1 MRKEHSCHR
10 EPLIGVVWFLLV
22 TLLLRGCSRAPA
34 YLSRRL
40 EPSEQKVLVLREI
53 SADQGKAFLSQLGLG
68 TVSTLSDRNAL
79 LVTGSH
85 SELRKASAVLEL
97 VDANEEFVIETLGP
111 ASMARTLPSNG
122 RLAQALGDITIGT
135 FADPPQHG
143 RHARAIIDVHGD
155 AVLAIVP
162 ARCRQET
169 LTAIELGPEAI
180 VEHKRAVQG
189 YIQADTRE
197 ALTVADQH
205 PTDANLE
212 QGSAAVPPAASKDM
226 LSRTATAQLPP
237 QLSEPGASK
246 AKSGAQVK
254 AGRESIA
261 DTEEV
266 FAEEHQAIGKGVSVS
281 GATVDSLAQP
291 NSEARETTAKPSGK
305 VAKPP
310 TAGGV
315 YQIAP
320 LANGDDT
327 LELDLPEKM
336 DLTQLLDLAGEY
348 LHLDYMYDP
357 DRIKSQMVT
366 LKLHGKL
373 QGRISVN
380 DLYPLLESVLR
391 FKGFAMTRHKG
402 NLVTIVPVT
411 DALEVDPKLVDP
423 NSKIIEAGD
432 IVVTRIFELH
442 YMDTAGATN
451 LLENMRLSVAVS
463 AVEESQTLIVTCYAH
478 LISRIER
485 LLSMIDRPGMPRKF
499 RFRQLKYTMSKTL
512 AKKVEALAKQL
523 RTVPVTI
530 ASAEKAPLGPSQ
542 QVSVPP
548 PPSLARRSKQLDGSE
563 VPSRET
569 VYLDSDE
576 RTNRI
581 LIIGYEEQL
590 VIVDEL
596 IEALD
601 VAQQDLRTLSVYN
614 VKHLNAD
621 QVKRKLQELE
631 IIGKAAQT
639 SRTFATAPTLGPSPS
654 TRTGMTDAI
663 EGPLVEE
670 PQVVVLA
677 TTNSLLINATEEQ
690 HARIETIIS
699 FVDVAPQDLRTL
711 RVYEIE
717 HIDADEMKRK
727 LQELEIAGRATLTAG
742 TSRMTPTSG
751 LPPSATTSET
761 RMMEGAAAEEPQ
773 VVVLAATNSLLINA
787 TEEQHAQ
794 IATII
799 GYVDTESREQAIPY
813 EIYFLEN
820 QEPNRLAGVLEK
832 IIRETITDKEAKIEK
847 VIQREEQIVLVP
859 DEATFS
865 LIVYANKK
873 NQGWI
878 NKLVKTLDRRRPQV
892 LIDVTLVE
900 IRKTDEFDYDLN
912 LITSFPDLVET
923 GGQTGSFLV
932 DKQTVVEKLL
942 QPGMREQFI
951 DFQANA
957 GLATGFYA
965 DRHVNALLHAM
976 RTKNYGRVL
985 AKPKVLVND
994 NQTGTIKTM
1003 DTTYVTKKTS
1013 IPVITGAAGQ
1023 QSTLIETAIDYQ
1035 SYEAGIT
1042 LGITPHISEGDLL
1055 RLEVT
1060 LTRSDFGTIT
1070 GEKPPDKT
1078 SSDVNTVVTIP
1089 DGSTIILGGML
1100 KLNQS
1105 RGGAKVPIL
1114 GDLPLIGLLFRSLTH
1129 SDIQSKLYV
1138 FVRAEIIR
1146 PAEALAAAHTDI
1158 ERISG
1163 QNRAAFEKHEEE
1175 FQNYHDVPGLKPR
1188 IMDPAKVLEAR

>member
-10 EPLIGVVWFLLV
+10 EPLIGVAWFLLV

-34 YLSRRL
+34 NLSHRL
-40 EPSEQKVLVLREI
+40 EPSEQKILVLREI
-53 SADQGKAFLSQLGLG
+53 SADQSKTFLSELGLG
-68 TVSTLSDRNAL
+68 TVSMLAEPNAL

-85 SELRKASAVLEL
+85 SELHKASAVLEL
-97 VDANEEFVIETLGP
+97 VDANEEFAIETLGP

-122 RLAQALGDITIGT
+122 QLAQALGDITIGT
-135 FADPPQHG
+135 FANPPQHG
-143 RHARAIIDVHGD
+143 RHARAIIDIHGD
-155 AVLAIVP
+155 AVLAIIP
-162 ARCRQET
+162 ARYRQEI
-169 LTAIELGPEAI
+169 LAAIKSGPEI
-180 VEHKRAVQG
+180 ITEHRETVQG
-189 YIQADTRE
+189 SIQADTRDT
-197 ALTVADQH
+197 LTVADRH
-205 PTDANLE
+205 PTDVRLQE
-212 QGSAAVPPAASKDM
+212 GSTVVRPAASEDT
-226 LSRTATAQLPP
+226 LSRPATAQLPP
-237 QLSEPGASK
+237 QLSELGTSK

-254 AGRESIA
+254 AGQESIV
-261 DTEEV
+261 DVEEV
-266 FAEEHQAIGKGVSVS
+266 FVGEPQAIGKSVSVS
-281 GATVDSLAQP
+281 GPGVDSLVQ
-291 NSEARETTAKPSGK
+291 SHSKVQETTAKPSGK
-305 VAKPP
+305 VAKPS
-310 TAGGV
+310 TVAGV
-315 YQIAP
+315 YQLAP

-336 DLTQLLDLAGEY
+336 DLTQLLDLVGEY
-348 LHLDYMYDP
+348 LHLDYTYDP
-357 DRIKSQMVT
+357 DKIKDQVVT

-373 QGRISVN
+373 QGEIRVN

-402 NLVTIVPVT
+402 NLVTVVPVT
-411 DALEVDPKLVDP
+411 DVQEVDPELVDP
-423 NSKIIEAGD
+423 NSKIVEAGD
-432 IVVTRIFELH
+432 IVVTRVFELQ
-442 YMDTAGATN
+442 YIDTAGATN

-463 AVEESQTLIVTCYAH
+463 AVEETQTLIVTCYAH

-523 RTVPVTI
+523 RTVPVTV
-530 ASAEKAPLGPSQ
+530 ASTEKAPLGPAQ
-542 QVSVPP
+542 QVSVLPL
-548 PPSLARRSKQLDGSE
+548 PSLARRSRQLDGSE

-596 IEALD
+596 IAALD
-601 VAQQDLRTLSVYN
+601 VAQQDLRTLRVYN

-621 QVKRKLQELE
+621 QVKKKLEELE
-631 IIGKAAQT
+631 IIGKAGQT
-639 SRTFATAPTLGPSPS
+639 SRTLPAAPTLGPSPS
-654 TRTGMTDAI
+654 TRTGVMDII
-663 EGPLVEE
+663 EGALV
-670 PQVVVLA
+670 
-677 TTNSLLINATEEQ
+677 
-690 HARIETIIS
+690 
-699 FVDVAPQDLRTL
+699 
-711 RVYEIE
+711 
-717 HIDADEMKRK
+717 
-727 LQELEIAGRATLTAG
+727 
-742 TSRMTPTSG
+742 
-751 LPPSATTSET
+751 
-761 RMMEGAAAEEPQ
+761 EEPQ

-832 IIRETITDKEAKIEK
+832 VIRETVTDKEAKIEK
-847 VIQREEQIVLVP
+847 VIQKEEQIVLVP

-873 NQGWI
+873 NQEWI
-878 NKLVKTLDRRRPQV
+878 SKLVETLDRRRPQV

-900 IRKTDEFDYDLN
+900 IRETDKFDYDLN

-932 DKQTVVEKLL
+932 DGQTVVEKLL
-942 QPGMREQFI
+942 QPGMREQFV
-951 DFQANA
+951 DFQANK

-1013 IPVITGAAGQ
+1013 IPVTTGAAGQ

-1035 SYEAGIT
+1035 AYDAGIT

-1129 SDIQSKLYV
+1129 SDTQSKLYV

-1146 PAEALAAAHTDI
+1146 PAEALAAAHTDL
-1158 ERISG
+1158 ERISE

-1175 FQNYHDVPGLKPR
+1175 FQNYQDVPGLKSR
-1188 IMDPAKVLEAR
+1188 IMEPAKALEAR

>member
-22 TLLLRGCSRAPA
+22 TLLLHGCSRAPA

-40 EPSEQKVLVLREI
+40 EPSEQKVFVLREI
-53 SADQGKAFLSQLGLG
+53 SADQGRAFLSELDLG
-68 TVSTLSDRNAL
+68 TVSTLADRNAL
-79 LVTGSH
+79 LVTGSD

-97 VDANEEFVIETLGP
+97 VDAKEEFVIETLGP
-111 ASMARTLPSNG
+111 ASMGGTLPSNG
-122 RLAQALGDITIGT
+122 QIAQALGDITIGT

-162 ARCRQET
+162 ARYRQET
-169 LTAIELGPEAI
+169 LTAIKLGPEAI
-180 VEHKRAVQG
+180 MEHRRTVQG

-197 ALTVADQH
+197 ALTVGDQH
-205 PTDANLE
+205 STDVRLQ
-212 QGSAAVPPAASKDM
+212 QGSTAVQPAASEDM
-226 LSRTATAQLPP
+226 LSRPATAQLPP

-246 AKSGAQVK
+246 TSSSARVR
-254 AGRESIA
+254 AGRESIV
-261 DTEEV
+261 DIEEV
-266 FAEEHQAIGKGVSVS
+266 SAGEPKAVGKRVSVS
-281 GATVDSLAQP
+281 GPTVDSLAQP
-291 NSEARETTAKPSGK
+291 NSQARETTAKPTDK
-305 VAKPP
+305 AVKHPMV
-310 TAGGV
+310 GGV

-320 LANGDDT
+320 PVNGDDT
-327 LELDLPEKM
+327 LELELPEKM

-357 DRIKSQMVT
+357 DRVKDQVVT

-373 QGRISVN
+373 QGEIRVN
-380 DLYPLLESVLR
+380 DLYSLLESVLK

-411 DALEVDPKLVDP
+411 DALEVDPELVDP
-423 NSKIIEAGD
+423 NSKIVEAGD
-432 IVVTRIFELH
+432 IVVTRVFELQ
-442 YMDTAGATN
+442 YIDTAGATN

-463 AVEESQTLIVTCYAH
+463 AVEETQTLIVTCYAH

-499 RFRQLKYTMSKTL
+499 RFRQLKYTMAKTL

-548 PPSLARRSKQLDGSE
+548 LPSIARRSRQLDGLE

-590 VIVDEL
+590 VMVDQL
-596 IEALD
+596 IDALD
-601 VAQQDLRTLSVYN
+601 VAQQDLRTLRVYD

-621 QVKRKLQELE
+621 QVKKKLEELE

-639 SRTFATAPTLGPSPS
+639 SRTSPAAPTAAPSPS
-654 TRTGMTDAI
+654 ARTGTTDTI
-663 EGPLVEE
+663 EGTLVEE

-677 TTNSLLINATEEQ
+677 T
-690 HARIETIIS
+690 
-699 FVDVAPQDLRTL
+699 
-711 RVYEIE
+711 
-717 HIDADEMKRK
+717 
-727 LQELEIAGRATLTAG
+727 
-742 TSRMTPTSG
+742 
-751 LPPSATTSET
+751 
-761 RMMEGAAAEEPQ
+761 
-773 VVVLAATNSLLINA
+773 TNSLLINA

-799 GYVDTESREQAIPY
+799 GYVDTESPEQAIPY

-832 IIRETITDKEAKIEK
+832 IVRETITDKEAKIEK
-847 VIQREEQIVLVP
+847 VIQKEEQIVFVP
-859 DEATFS
+859 DEGTFS

-873 NQGWI
+873 NQEWI
-878 NKLVKTLDRRRPQV
+878 SKLVETLDRRRPQV

-932 DKQTVVEKLL
+932 DGQTVVEKLL
-942 QPGMREQFI
+942 QPGMREQFV
-951 DFQANA
+951 DFQANK

-1013 IPVITGAAGQ
+1013 IPVTTGAAGQ

-1035 SYEAGIT
+1035 AYDAGIT

-1055 RLEVT
+1055 RLEVN

-1129 SDIQSKLYV
+1129 SDVQSKLYV

-1146 PAEALAAAHTDI
+1146 PAEALAAAHTDL
-1158 ERISG
+1158 ERISE

-1175 FQNYHDVPGLKPR
+1175 FQNYEDWPGIKPEP
-1188 IMDPAKVLEAR
+1188 IGPEKVLEAH